1 MNLFQKHQK
10 TSGYNTI
17 PDGIAEVETAAVPV
31 GSTLL
36 PPTMTMTTMSK
47 TRIVLVAGMTMM
59 LVAGGGTLWM
69 RETMDAGRTTMTTAE
84 GLVVGTEANHPPC
97 TLTLGTFNG
106 VSTETVPSHYM
117 HGRRYA
123 FQTCY
128 QFGLEARLDYTNYCW
143 TNSFYR
149 SVYNDKTDTFDQG
162 YHTQCVPDGPYFN
175 GVVHVDP
182 KRSWHT
188 VHAVKPQ
195 TSLPSCGRPC
205 PGQHECFGDD
215 CERRVHN

>member
-69 RETMDAGRTTMTTAE
+69 RETTDDGLTTTAVE
-84 GLVVGTEANHPPC
+84 RNRSTGKQCCKKKSPNHCEYTGYVIGKHCKATNGYTGECYRGMGTSNDDCCDENDR
-97 TLTLGTFNG
+97 GTF
-106 VSTETVPSHYM
+106 YL
-117 HGRRYA
+117 
-123 FQTCY
+123 F
-128 QFGLEARLDYTNYCW
+128 
-143 TNSFYR
+143 
-149 SVYNDKTDTFDQG
+149 
-162 YHTQCVPDGPYFN
+162 
-175 GVVHVDP
+175 
-182 KRSWHT
+182 
-188 VHAVKPQ
+188 KPW
-195 TSLPSCGRPC
+195 S
-205 PGQHECFGDD
+205 
-215 CERRVHN
+215 ERCS